1 MKKHRTF
8 SSYIFGVLIV
18 LESLTLV
25 AVVGVLHAMLVK
37 SIDREFE
44 NKAGAQLAEFRLF
57 FKDRHEHA
65 RARLEELSTNNGIKV
80 ALLLGMAEK
89 AAEEVASLY
98 PPSNGTSYYVRN
110 LSGAIMPPPA
120 NHPLL
125 SELSDR
131 DWAALS
137 EKEPL
142 MRHTTTVHVRPIVR
156 KGTKVGY
163 AIGVCD
169 LSGDQRLFNM
179 LKVYKHNHLLYATDD
194 GLVDINDGHTI
205 ALSSLQK
212 QMLRSG
218 EDRLEVDHLLVMPLK
233 SNQHIYLAADTRP
246 LEEHKHKLLLNI
258 VLLCLPLLV
267 LTLAASFMILQKV
280 TLPLNILAED
290 ARQITQG
297 DAAHYLDEK
306 KIKHAEFLDLT
317 KTFNKA
323 LTHIRQREEQL
334 LQLNRS
340 LHDEIAERKQLGDAL
355 AKSEKRLR
363 SLQDNIPVGLF
374 RSTASGKLLHANPA
388 YLKIFGL
395 DSPDDLRSVD
405 AYNLYEDFSERNK
418 ILEQLNHAGTVND
431 WTVRMRRTDGSLFW
445 ALLHI
450 NKTTN
455 LNNREM
461 YLDGTVQDIS
471 RRVEAENEKRELEE
485 QLRQS
490 QKMETIGTLAGG
502 IAHDFNNLLAS
513 IMGFSELALEDSQSG
528 SVQQENL
535 KCTLVAAQRAADLV
549 GQILTF
555 ARQTDTEKKP
565 IQVKHVLTES
575 IKLLRST
582 LPSTI
587 KINEQIASKSA
598 ILAAPTQLHQVIVN
612 LCSNASHAMQETG
625 GVLTIGLT
633 DVELSATHTDPNR
646 LVKAGPNIKLT
657 IADTGHGIAPEIKDR
672 IFDPYYTT
680 KKPGEGTGIGL
691 SVVQGIVRSHG
702 GFITVDSEP
711 GMGTTF
717 QVFLPVID
725 RKDIPQVMS
734 SSRITGGSERI
745 LLVDDEHLVVQ
756 MGKQMLER
764 MGYVVT
770 SRIHSPEALELF
782 EKAPDQFD
790 LVITDMTM
798 PDLTGD
804 RLAKRISEIR
814 PDIPIILCTG
824 YSNRLDHQNIT
835 KAGVRVILYKP
846 LVKTELANAIR
857 DALDSNGFEAV
868 ARSA

>member
-1 MKKHRTF
+1 MKTHRTF
-8 SSYIFGVLIV
+8 SSYIFGVLII

-25 AVVGVLHAMLVK
+25 LVVGVLHAMLVK
-37 SIDREFE
+37 SIDREFD

-57 FKDRHEHA
+57 LKDRHDQA
-65 RARLEELSTNNGIKV
+65 QTRLDELSANNGIKV
-80 ALLLGMAEK
+80 ALLLGMTDK
-89 AAEEVASLY
+89 AAAEVASLY
-98 PPSNGTSYYVRN
+98 PPSNGVSYYVRN
-110 LSGAIMPPPA
+110 LSGAIMPSPDSYPF
-120 NHPLL
+120 L
-125 SELSDR
+125 SEIDDR
-131 DWAALS
+131 DWAALN
-137 EKEPL
+137 EKASL
-142 MRHTTTVHVRPIVR
+142 TRNTTTIFGRAIVR
-156 KGTKVGY
+156 KGTQVGF
-163 AIGVCD
+163 AIGVYD
-169 LSGDQRLFNM
+169 LARDERLFR
-179 LKVYKHNHLLYATDD
+179 LLIAFKQNHLLYATEN
-194 GLVDINDGHTI
+194 GLTDIDSGHLV
-205 ALSSLQK
+205 ALDRKQK
-212 QMLRSG
+212 QILRLG
-218 EDRLEVDHLLVMPLK
+218 DHRLQVDHLLVMPLK
-233 SNQHIYLAADTRP
+233 DNRQLYLAADTRP
-246 LEEHKHKLLLNI
+246 LDAQKHKLLVNI
-258 VLLCLPLLV
+258 VLLCLPLLG

-297 DAAHYLDEK
+297 DTAHYLDEK
-306 KIKHAEFLDLT
+306 KIKHVEFLDLT
-317 KTFNKA
+317 KALNKA

-355 AKSEKRLR
+355 AKSESRLR

-388 YLKIFGL
+388 YLKIFDL
-395 DSPDDLRSVD
+395 DSPDTLQSVD
-405 AYNLYEDFSERNK
+405 AYSLYEDPVERFR
-418 ILEQLNHAGTVND
+418 ILEHLNRAGTVND

-450 NKTTN
+450 NKATN
-455 LNNREM
+455 ADSREM
-461 YLDGTVQDIS
+461 FLDGTIQDIS
-471 RRVEAENEKRELEE
+471 RRVEVENEKRELEE

-513 IMGFSELALEDSQSG
+513 IMGFSELALEDSQAG

-555 ARQTDTEKKP
+555 ARQTDTEKTP
-565 IQVKHVLTES
+565 IQVKHVLTEA

-598 ILAAPTQLHQVIVN
+598 VLAAPTQLHQVIVN
-612 LCSNASHAMQETG
+612 LCSNASHAMQESG

-633 DVELSATHTDPNR
+633 DVELSATHVDPNR

-702 GFITVDSEP
+702 GFITIDSEP
-711 GMGTTF
+711 GKGTTF

-734 SSRITGGSERI
+734 SNRITGGSERI

-770 SRIHSPEALELF
+770 SCVHSLEALELF
-782 EKAPDQFD
+782 EKASDQFD
-790 LVITDMTM
+790 LVLTDMTM

-824 YSNRLDHQNIT
+824 YSNRLDHQNIAN
-835 KAGVRVILYKP
+835 AGVRAILYKP

-857 DALDSNGFEAV
+857 NALDSKGLELV

>member
-1 MKKHRTF
+1 MKRHRTF
-8 SSYIFGVLIV
+8 SSYIFGVLII

-25 AVVGVLHAMLVK
+25 VVVGVLHAMLVK

-57 FKDRHEHA
+57 LKDRHEQA
-65 RARLEELSTNNGIKV
+65 QTRLDELSANNGIKV
-80 ALLLGMAEK
+80 ALLLGMADK

-98 PPSNGTSYYVRN
+98 PPSNGVSYYVRN
-110 LSGAIMPPPA
+110 LSGAIMPSPDS
-120 NHPLL
+120 HPFLN
-125 SELSDR
+125 EMNDG
-131 DWAALS
+131 DWATLS
-137 EKEPL
+137 EKESL
-142 MRHTTTVHVRPIVR
+142 TRNTTTVFSRSIVR
-156 KGTKVGY
+156 KDTQVGF
-163 AIGVCD
+163 AIGVYD
-169 LSGDQRLFNM
+169 LAGDQRLFHL
-179 LKVYKHNHLLYATDD
+179 LKTYKQNRLLYAIDD
-194 GLVDINDGHTI
+194 GLADTDSRDFI
-205 ALSSLQK
+205 ALNPEQKNILRMGERRLQ
-212 QMLRSG
+212 
-218 EDRLEVDHLLVMPLK
+218 VDHLLVMPLK
-233 SNQHIYLAADTRP
+233 GNQQVFLAADTRP
-246 LEEHKHKLLLNI
+246 LEAQKHKLLVNI
-258 VLLCLPLLV
+258 VLLCLPLLG

-280 TLPLNILAED
+280 TLPLNILVED
-290 ARQITQG
+290 SRKITQG
-297 DAAHYLDEK
+297 DTAHYLDENR
-306 KIKHAEFLDLT
+306 IKHVEFLDLT
-317 KTFNKA
+317 QAFNKA

-334 LQLNRS
+334 LQLNQS

-374 RSTASGKLLHANPA
+374 RSTASGRLLHANPA

-395 DSPDDLRSVD
+395 DSLDTLRSVD
-405 AYNLYEDFSERNK
+405 AYDLYEHPPERDK
-418 ILEQLNHAGTVND
+418 ILEHLNSAGTVND

-450 NKTTN
+450 NKATN
-455 LNNREM
+455 LNSLET
-461 YLDGTVQDIS
+461 YLDGTIQDIS
-471 RRVEAENEKRELEE
+471 RRVEAENEKRDLEE

-528 SVQQENL
+528 SLQYENL

-555 ARQTDTEKKP
+555 ARQTDTEKTP
-565 IQVKHVLTES
+565 IQVKHVVTEA

-598 ILAAPTQLHQVIVN
+598 VLAAPTQLHQVIVN
-612 LCSNASHAMQETG
+612 LCSNASHAMQESG

-633 DVELSATHTDPNR
+633 DVELTATHVDPNR

-657 IADTGHGIAPEIKDR
+657 IADSGHGIAPEIKDR

-711 GMGTTF
+711 GKGATF
-717 QVFLPVID
+717 QVFLPIID
-725 RKDIPQVMS
+725 RKDIPQAMS

-770 SRIHSPEALELF
+770 SRVNSLEALELF
-782 EKAPDQFD
+782 EKASDQFD

-835 KAGVRVILYKP
+835 NAGVREILYKP

-857 DALDSNGFEAV
+857 DALDSKGLETV